1 MECYYTSRKIYQHIF
16 RITIIIGKEMTSSSN
31 FMMQSFRVIQWET
44 IVTKVQSNVN
54 GDEVRV

>member
-1 MECYYTSRKIYQHIF
+1 
-16 RITIIIGKEMTSSSN
+16 MTSSSN
-31 FMMQSFRVIQWET
+31 FMTQNFRVIQWET